1 MSDFPKAAADLSF
14 DQQQQKLIDD
24 LNGMGDI
31 LSQYTYLLEVSA
43 SSRPMSDG
51 EKERAAMVD
60 KCQSQVWI
68 SCTVDDCGAVWFC
81 ADSDTLIIR
90 GVLYL
95 MMQLVNG
102 RPASDFPSYTFD
114 FVGKTELVYAF
125 SDERLNGFAAIQKKM
140 AELCSASLKEGVVDG
155 D

>member
-1 MSDFPKAAADLSF
+1 MSDFPKAAIDLSF
-14 DQQQQKLIDD
+14 DQQQKNLIDG
-24 LNGMGDI
+24 LNSMGDI

-43 SSRPMSDG
+43 SLRPMSDE
-51 EKERAAMVD
+51 EKERASMVD

-68 SCTVDDCGAVWFC
+68 SCAVDSDGAVWFC

-90 GVLYL
+90 GVLCL
-95 MMQLVNG
+95 MMELVNG
-102 RPASDFPSYTFD
+102 RPALDFPSYTFD

-140 AELCSASLKEGVVDG
+140 AELCLTALK
-155 D
+155 